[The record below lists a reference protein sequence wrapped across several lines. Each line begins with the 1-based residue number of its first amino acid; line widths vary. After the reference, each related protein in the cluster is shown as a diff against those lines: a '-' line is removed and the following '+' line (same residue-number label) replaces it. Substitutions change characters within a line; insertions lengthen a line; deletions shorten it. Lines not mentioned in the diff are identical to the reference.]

1 MKRIA
6 SLFLGLAVAAA
17 AVCACTATVFAA
29 GPALLKMLRGEISFF
44 AAATAETAD
53 PLEAPRGSY
62 AGTQPQ
68 LEAYNAPVGQTVES
82 AGISV
87 TLDNV
92 AMDVSGMD
100 AFFTIR
106 GGDTVQALLDA
117 AGMDPT
123 AVDWA
128 SLGLDSSFWRT
139 TMNGDEAA
147 LEIDQGDYY
156 LNEDGSI
163 RPISKWSGVS
173 FTDQQKADYVAG
185 KAVKLENV
193 TDKQGFHA
201 TMYIKF
207 NPEKGRPYRY
217 DTNPDNAQQVAPS
230 NESRTQVAVNNDGK
244 TNEATKNLREP
255 LQKGQTN
262 PKDARQ
268 QQQQEK
274 PQKKTGKGMK
284 M

>member
-1 MKRIA
+1 MVRVSRF
-6 SLFLGLAVAAA
+6 SLLLAVFSFL
-17 AVCACTATVFAA
+17 TAFTALYAQGGADDVKHKFA
-29 GPALLKMLRGEISFF
+29 PIN
-44 AAATAETAD
+44 TAI
-53 PLEAPRGSY
+53 PSLSIAP
-62 AGTQPQ
+62 
-68 LEAYNAPVGQTVES
+68 
-82 AGISV
+82 
-87 TLDNV
+87 
-92 AMDVSGMD
+92 D
-100 AFFTIR
+100 AR
-106 GGDTVQALLDA
+106 GGAMGDQETKGDTSKSQAQGGENA
-117 AGMDPT
+117 AQT
-123 AVDWA
+123 KKEQRRNTW
-128 SLGLDSSFWRT
+128 T
-139 TMNGDEAA
+139 
-147 LEIDQGDYY
+147 
-156 LNEDGSI
+156 NEDGSI

>member
-1 MKRIA
+1 MAIQMMAAIEIGSVVLKAKSINGISDAFAASTTSPEVGARIIA
-6 SLFLGLAVAAA
+6 AGDAQIAAA
-17 AVCACTATVFAA
+17 APRLIPTLTITGNSVA
-29 GPALLKMLRGEISFF
+29 ISNTPSPV
-44 AAATAETAD
+44 AEETASD
-53 PLEAPRGSY
+53 IRQATKY
-62 AGTQPQ
+62 A
-68 LEAYNAPVGQTVES
+68 A
-82 AGISV
+82 I
-87 TLDNV
+87 
-92 AMDVSGMD
+92 
-100 AFFTIR
+100 
-106 GGDTVQALLDA
+106 
-117 AGMDPT
+117 
-123 AVDWA
+123 
-128 SLGLDSSFWRT
+128 
-139 TMNGDEAA
+139 
-147 LEIDQGDYY
+147 
-156 LNEDGSI
+156 
-163 RPISKWSGVS
+163 ISKWSGVS